1 MALYHDRFTDL
12 QQEIV
17 ELLHTPLVSLMSRD
31 LACHAH
37 SRVRIARHW
46 RRRSDN

>member
-17 ELLHTPLVSLMSRD
+17 ELLHTPLVSLPSLSSHD
-31 LACHAH
+31 LAYA
-37 SRVRIARHW
+37 IG
-46 RRRSDN
+46 